1 MINKNLAA
9 ASAQPLILS
18 ILSEGQS
25 YGYLIIKRV
34 RALSDDNIQW
44 KDGMLYPVLYQM
56 EKKGLVKSKYV
67 LVEETGKA
75 RKYYSLTSL
84 GESELEKLKSEWIFV
99 SNMLYNLWGIKP

>member
-1 MINKNLAA
+1 MINRNLAA
-9 ASAQPLILS
+9 ASAQPLILT
-18 ILSEGQS
+18 ILNEGQS

-34 RALSDDNIQW
+34 QELSDGNIKW

-75 RKYYSLTSL
+75 RKYYDLTPQ
-84 GESELEKLKSEWIFV
+84 GEAELEKLKSEWIFV
-99 SNMLYNLWGIKP
+99 SNMLYGLWGMKK